1 MFPLFPFAPI
11 PVMVGYVVINNPLPE
26 TVSRGI
32 GSGLL
37 VLFVYVFYVQQIT
50 EQTFDLS
57 A

>member
-1 MFPLFPFAPI
+1 MG
-11 PVMVGYVVINNPLPE
+11 GYVVINNPLPE